1 MREPIS
7 DNWISLLVN
16 RLFKN
21 MDMEADPC
29 QDFNQ
34 FACGGFIKVG

>member
-1 MREPIS
+1 MREPIN
-7 DNWISLLVN
+7 DILISLLD